1 MLFSIRR
8 KSNVIFAANALISHL
23 KIKVTSFTQSK
34 DLLAH
39 PDYPSMLA
47 ISDCLTSWRVPN
59 AAFRVKKDSSTL
71 ADLPHPHLAHLKT
84 EGGQFVL
91 VHDNNKAF
99 VTVSTEYRN
108 RFNMPVNDFID
119 QWDGIILIAEK
130 KQESG
135 EDGYYSSLIN
145 GIFSRLKFVA
155 FVTVAITCLLWG
167 LSGHDLTPVSV
178 IYFLLFV
185 SGTCVSMLLL
195 AHSVNSANP
204 FLTKLCSLG
213 RNNNCNSIL
222 KSEAANVTSW
232 LSWSEVG
239 FFYFAGSLLTLVFV
253 PASSELLK
261 ILSIAV
267 VPFTIY
273 SLWYQYSVGAWC
285 TLCCIVQALLVIG
298 ALTAGLDG
306 LHWWEIRADMTM
318 VPSLLTYIFPVSVWA
333 LLKPL
338 LLRAQ
343 QIEPLQQQV
352 RKFKYNSKFFSQ
364 LLASQKHYAIPD
376 EIMPVVLGSPDAAT
390 TITMVS
396 NPFCG
401 PCASAHKLLDKWLKE
416 RDDLQVKIVFATA
429 NHDDDDRTKVA
440 RHVTALSLLEDKSLA
455 ADAMNDWYSQAVKQ
469 FDEWSARFPVPQDK
483 DITSVTTKQK
493 EWCREAEIM
502 FTPTIFVNGYKLVEP
517 YELEDIRQLID

>member
-1 MLFSIRR
+1 
-8 KSNVIFAANALISHL
+8 
-23 KIKVTSFTQSK
+23 
-34 DLLAH
+34 
-39 PDYPSMLA
+39 
-47 ISDCLTSWRVPN
+47 
-59 AAFRVKKDSSTL
+59 
-71 ADLPHPHLAHLKT
+71 
-84 EGGQFVL
+84 
-91 VHDNNKAF
+91 
-99 VTVSTEYRN
+99 
-108 RFNMPVNDFID
+108 
-119 QWDGIILIAEK
+119 
-130 KQESG
+130 
-135 EDGYYSSLIN
+135 
-145 GIFSRLKFVA
+145 
-155 FVTVAITCLLWG
+155 
-167 LSGHDLTPVSV
+167 
-178 IYFLLFV
+178 
-185 SGTCVSMLLL
+185 
-195 AHSVNSANP
+195 
-204 FLTKLCSLG
+204 
-213 RNNNCNSIL
+213 
-222 KSEAANVTSW
+222 
-232 LSWSEVG
+232 
-239 FFYFAGSLLTLVFV
+239 V